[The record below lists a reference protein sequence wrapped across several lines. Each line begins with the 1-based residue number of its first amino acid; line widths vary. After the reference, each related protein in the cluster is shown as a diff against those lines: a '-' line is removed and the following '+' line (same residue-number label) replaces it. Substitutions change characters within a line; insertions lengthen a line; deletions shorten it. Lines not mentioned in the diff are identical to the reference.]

1 MQPHGRTTSGEPLD
15 GTRARALRISP
26 QAVLTLA
33 LGLRFAG
40 RLTYFLLWVSV
51 RIYGKVILQFG
62 IWGGPRVEWFENW
75 VEPLILVSWLSIIGW
90 ALCQALARSR
100 VSR

>member
-26 QAVLTLA
+26 HAVLTLA
-33 LGLRFAG
+33 LGLGFAG
-40 RLTYFLLWVSV
+40 RLTYFLLWVSA

-62 IWGGPRVEWFENW
+62 IWGGPRPESARRDASRTPSASFPVHQS
-75 VEPLILVSWLSIIGW
+75 L
-90 ALCQALARSR
+90 LAEEGTTH
-100 VSR
+100 